1 MHHTKRSCILQLRP
15 NAPQNAIYDFF
26 FREERVSFPWV
37 TAVSKQTSG
46 NRPQT
51 NKKPHKS
58 QEHRTGKERGYGHIG
73 ISVRNETEGCGESE
87 ESTES
92 F

>member
-1 MHHTKRSCILQLRP
+1 MHPKMQYMI
-15 NAPQNAIYDFF
+15 FF
-26 FREERVSFPWV
+26 FLREEQVSFPWV
-37 TAVSKQTSG
+37 TTVSKQTSG

-58 QEHRTGKERGYGHIG
+58 QEHLTGKESGYGHIG
-73 ISVRNETEGCGESE
+73 ISVSNETEGCGETE